1 MHLTPTFLDG
11 VMLALNAVPDL
22 CAVLDSHR
30 CEMERV
36 FKLDTVHDRYAT
48 LGGDGP
54 YARNRRVFAV
64 NWKQARDATGTEE
77 QLLETLQAVAELHP
91 GKPIAVLRGFV
102 SLLVHTDIEGVVA
115 MLEGEVSNPLVPID
129 QYSTDEDWIDG
140 FRQVER
146 SILRMVT
153 GEGGSDEP
161 LVSGFFLQRL
171 EGDET
176 GNRQAVDDLWTRAG
190 LPERRWAMAGSPLV
204 DTKRAPE
211 APLIRFPYS
220 APAREGGDE
229 ENVLRLDLP
238 IGLERTSGVLRAA
251 AERFGEPAGAEAVVE
266 QERDRLKAELMPF
279 VSRVLAGRGAVVAG
293 DPWRAAGLRD
303 ALTEL
308 GMEVPLAIFLRRP
321 GADNAVREALE
332 ASGTEVR
339 VDPDYQ
345 ELQAEL
351 RDASAGGAVDVV
363 VGSGLFR
370 DAAETVGLASVEAG
384 FPHYLEHFASKNPF
398 MGFEGVAR
406 LAERVANAIEA
417 HRYGRTSVQSAGA
430 PAARAPGQA
439 PPPQVKTSATKP
451 FSLADSSMRL
461 SVPYNHDE
469 DFLEALI
476 APHAP
481 LIAEVYLPFHIS
493 VCHTARA
500 WHGPFELRAY
510 DEVIKGLHEYLRPRD
525 IKLNFV
531 ANLPSSSGSDKA
543 RLVNEILR
551 LDETFGGSLFTI
563 RSLETAATAYSLRD
577 TLDLQSSTLS
587 HVNGPAAAWYWKQY
601 AGSAGVT
608 VDRGI
613 NRRPDVLAAIRKL
626 GLKIRMVVNDDC
638 IPSCPSEDDHMCDIA
653 LGGDL
658 GLSRGTGGGLMQY
671 TRCRPFASSIK
682 REFAWMVVQKEI
694 LPFHLPRL
702 EGLVDQIK
710 ITGRCATTDYVVDC
724 IERYSRG
731 EARENSLFRE
741 PDEAWDM
748 VATCDRACEACGWC
762 EENIELLGPKRS
774 N

>member
-251 AERFGEPAGAEAVVE
+251 AERFGEPVDSRQFVDVIEQLGLAGEVPYTVTPDTGEVLDTKLLLTVKASDGAFSAKITKAPLPVDGLTVKVMGVNNNWSAGIWGRDNRILSRAGGRDGVVWANIDISRDRDVFIGNLIFCDQPNLVLTFLE
-266 QERDRLKAELMPF
+266 GNQERSVFQAHNPTDEAIIATVRSHPRFDR
-279 VSRVLAGRGAVVAG
+279 V
-293 DPWRAAGLRD
+293 
-303 ALTEL
+303 
-308 GMEVPLAIFLRRP
+308 RP
-321 GADNAVREALE
+321 IR
-332 ASGTEVR
+332 
-339 VDPDYQ
+339 
-345 ELQAEL
+345 
-351 RDASAGGAVDVV
+351 
-363 VGSGLFR
+363 
-370 DAAETVGLASVEAG
+370 
-384 FPHYLEHFASKNPF
+384 
-398 MGFEGVAR
+398 
-406 LAERVANAIEA
+406 
-417 HRYGRTSVQSAGA
+417 
-430 PAARAPGQA
+430 
-439 PPPQVKTSATKP
+439 
-451 FSLADSSMRL
+451 
-461 SVPYNHDE
+461 
-469 DFLEALI
+469 
-476 APHAP
+476 
-481 LIAEVYLPFHIS
+481 
-493 VCHTARA
+493 
-500 WHGPFELRAY
+500 
-510 DEVIKGLHEYLRPRD
+510 RD
-525 IKLNFV
+525 IRV
-531 ANLPSSSGSDKA
+531 
-543 RLVNEILR
+543 
-551 LDETFGGSLFTI
+551 
-563 RSLETAATAYSLRD
+563 
-577 TLDLQSSTLS
+577 
-587 HVNGPAAAWYWKQY
+587 PA
-601 AGSAGVT
+601 GTT
-608 VDRGI
+608 VE
-613 NRRPDVLAAIRKL
+613 
-626 GLKIRMVVNDDC
+626 VV
-638 IPSCPSEDDHMCDIA
+638 
-653 LGGDL
+653 
-658 GLSRGTGGGLMQY
+658 
-671 TRCRPFASSIK
+671 
-682 REFAWMVVQKEI
+682 
-694 LPFHLPRL
+694 
-702 EGLVDQIK
+702 
-710 ITGRCATTDYVVDC
+710 
-724 IERYSRG
+724 
-731 EARENSLFRE
+731 
-741 PDEAWDM
+741 
-748 VATCDRACEACGWC
+748 CE
-762 EENIELLGPKRS
+762 
-774 N
+774 